1 VKISTKML
9 GAFMSLCAFSLVNS
23 AAADVLAGSV
33 GAGVV
38 EVRVEG
44 LPSAQGTVYASIFL
58 SPEGFPG
65 DKSRAYAYRAV
76 PAQDGSVVLIFEQ
89 VPPGTFVVAVLHDA
103 DANEELSFNL
113 LGIPK
118 EEYGFSRDARAMF
131 GPPPFEKAAVSLQAG
146 ESKTLIVKVAKT

>member
-1 VKISTKML
+1 MKISIKML
-9 GAFMSLCAFSLVNS
+9 VAWVAVGAVTLVQS
-23 AAADVLAGSV
+23 AAADESAGPV

-44 LPSAQGTVYASIFL
+44 LASAQGTVYASIFL
-58 SPEGFPG
+58 SPDGFPG
-65 DKSRAYAYRAV
+65 DKSMAYAYRAA
-76 PAQDGSVVLIFEQ
+76 PAQDGSVVLIFER

-103 DANEELSFNL
+103 DADEELSFNL
-113 LGIPK
+113 LGMPK

-131 GPPPFEKAAVSLQAG
+131 GPPPFENAAVSLQAG